1 MNFFDCTIAVGTF
14 TVQVGTIPVVFLYF
28 LGYLRFTTQV
38 TQMTFLYILL
48 YISPIYAFQ
57 SYQASIPNGNNI
69 NVESS
74 PWPGLGHTNRGG
86 GGKVYT

>member
-1 MNFFDCTIAVGTF
+1 
-14 TVQVGTIPVVFLYF
+14 
-28 LGYLRFTTQV
+28 
-38 TQMTFLYILL
+38 MTFLCILL
-48 YISPIYAFQ
+48 FYISPIYAFQ